1 MIMAIVIPP
10 MMKIVLTRTLL
21 TIRIFVIPMRDALRY
36 PPVSKMDLQFL
47 LVMMTMVKEMHIVMA
62 LPGLMMKPTLLP
74 CTRET
79 TCSIFP
85 CMTTFTREDVRNV
98 PGAPMC
104 SCLEQAP
111 VVSRSD
117 CTEITCNTETLRFRY
132 KNNKIRV
139 RVVEDSVDIEFNA
152 CQGANGNNNDLYAYY
167 QRLVDEGLVEDQTAE
182 VEQHIVGNDQCPDA
196 IEGFL
201 TERLGELGI
210 NIN

>member
-1 MIMAIVIPP
+1 MLSPFPEISS
-10 MMKIVLTRTLL
+10 LSHF
-21 TIRIFVIPMRDALRY
+21 IRMLSFMFFVDAVY
-36 PPVSKMDLQFL
+36 
-47 LVMMTMVKEMHIVMA
+47 
-62 LPGLMMKPTLLP
+62 
-74 CTRET
+74 
-79 TCSIFP
+79 
-85 CMTTFTREDVRNV
+85 
-98 PGAPMC
+98 
-104 SCLEQAP
+104 QAP